1 VKFFVGGRREKGRDD
16 EREEGGM
23 GAKKGRKVIIRAS
36 SVPDIERGETEW
48 ERRPSKVEF
57 PAVVA
62 RVLKL
67 KRNARALVPTQN
79 SITKP
84 LIFPFF
90 FANPVPCNKPNMYVC
105 TAKEKDSK
113 LVVVRGRTIITPLFF
128 RVNCFGLCRYPLFPT
143 SSLPIS
149 TARKSRTLTIN
160 SPPLLNDPIKT

>member
-1 VKFFVGGRREKGRDD
+1 VGGRREKGRDD

-84 LIFPFF
+84 LIFHFF

-128 RVNCFGLCRYPLFPT
+128 ESIVLDCAAIR
-143 SSLPIS
+143 S
-149 TARKSRTLTIN
+149 
-160 SPPLLNDPIKT
+160 SPPPPFPSVQPANPEHSQSILRHF